1 MYSIKTEKEEMKEA
15 KGVKKNEFKKDISHR
30 DYVDCLFEERKFM
43 LTMQTIRSFKH
54 HLDTIKENKVLTMI
68 SDT

>member
-54 HLDTIKENKVLTMI
+54 QLDTIKENKVLTMI

>member
-43 LTMQTIRSFKH
+43 LTMQTIRLFKH
-54 HLDTIKENKVLTMI
+54 QLDTIKENKVLTMI